1 MNLENSIKDVISKK
15 LEDGTVEN
23 LVSEQL
29 EKGVTNALD
38 NLFRSYGDVTK
49 VIEDKVKSVMV
60 PYLEDYDY
68 SDYIVKLDAVLVEVL
83 KSTALE
89 NRRLLENFKEL
100 TCSGAPK
107 KIKVSELFEKWM
119 SYVEKNVKTDD
130 LDIGYDEEPTYEY
143 VEVAMDFDESEERS
157 WSSFDHGVIVFEC
170 EHDEEMNVAIPVSRW
185 RKHDKDWSIEY
196 KTTKDLDS
204 LRNLNEFEVF
214 IMKLKQSHSDI
225 VMDTKYETSEII
237 PEERPEASFY

>member
-1 MNLENSIKDVISKK
+1 MNIENSIKDVISKK

-23 LVSEQL
+23 LVAEQL
-29 EKGVTNALD
+29 EKGITNALD

-60 PYLEDYDY
+60 PYLENYDY

-89 NRRLLENFKEL
+89 NKRLLENFKEL
-100 TCSGAPK
+100 TCSVEPK

-130 LDIGYDEEPTYEY
+130 LDIDYDEEPTYEY
-143 VEVAMDFDESEERS
+143 VEVAMDFDAPEERN

-185 RKHDKDWSIEY
+185 RKYDKDWSIDY